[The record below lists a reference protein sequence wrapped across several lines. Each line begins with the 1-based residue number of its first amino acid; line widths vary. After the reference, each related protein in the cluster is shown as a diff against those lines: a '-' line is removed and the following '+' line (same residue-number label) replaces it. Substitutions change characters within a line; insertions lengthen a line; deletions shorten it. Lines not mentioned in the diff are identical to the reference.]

1 MEDKVL
7 EIIKYVF
14 ELDSVDTT
22 CSQETCKK
30 WDSLGQ
36 LNLIIELEDA
46 FNVSFDPEEIA
57 EMKSYNDIIR
67 FLRSKMG

>member
-22 CSQETCKK
+22 FSQETCKK